1 MHKSFVSVMDSK
13 PPLAAT
19 ALGLTVQDWSVL
31 GFGDDPDVAASPDLD
46 VTVDRLTCLI
56 LVRIAAIAE
65 AGRKNS
71 RYSDLSTSTITRT
84 ALIGKIPWPDPITD
98 KVIGQLRH
106 FVYRILSGYKKVPYH
121 NFEHAYHVTISA
133 NKLLDLMLQK
143 QEVPHPTYGLA
154 KDPLMQLALL
164 FSALIHDVEHQGI
177 PNRQLSIEDDPL
189 AVLYNDLSIAEQRSL
204 HIGFSTLLEEDFSD
218 LREAMFSSEEEY
230 HRFRKAVLNLV
241 LNTDIAS
248 PERTQLA
255 KSKWKEAFGE
265 PFETVERKV
274 RAEVSRRASATGSH
288 DGNAPSSI
296 VMQRRGSNNCY
307 SVRSSGSDVTY
318 PAELQPNDDESVSG
332 TPDSSE
338 AEEEPDDPLDGVVV
352 SGYTLSTLSPKK
364 DEPNKTVSYSRRS
377 STSAIAPTE
386 ATKQKFQRRFSSA
399 SQRRFSSASMTG
411 NPKRLGIRR
420 SMDFSGEQLE
430 TYTTKGGP
438 SNGYGGEDE
447 PDELKATV
455 VMETIMTAADVAHN
469 LQDWD
474 HMVKWSDRLYM
485 ELRRAHVAGRGG
497 DPMGTWFENQIGFLE
512 FYLLPVARRLE
523 DTGVFGEAT
532 GRMFAGLVMAN
543 RDRWL
548 TDGFAVSTN
557 VINQGSERYPGDGE
571 KTLNL
576 LLV

>member
-1 MHKSFVSVMDSK
+1 MADSNH
-13 PPLAAT
+13 PLAAT
-19 ALGLTVQDWSVL
+19 ALSLMVQEWNML
-31 GFGDDPDVAASPDLD
+31 GFGDDPSVAASSDID
-46 VTVDRLTCLI
+46 VVVERVTALL
-56 LVRIAAIAE
+56 LVRIAAIQAPL
-65 AGRKNS
+65 GT
-71 RYSDLSTSTITRT
+71 YQDLSTVTICRT
-84 ALIGKIPWPDPITD
+84 VAMESLPWPEKITPE
-98 KVIGQLRH
+98 VIEQLRR
-106 FVYRILSGYKKVPYH
+106 FVYRILSGYKKEVPYH
-121 NFEHAYHVTISA
+121 NFEHAYHVTISV
-133 NKLLDLMLQK
+133 NKLLDLMLEK
-143 QEVPHPTYGLA
+143 TEIPHPTYGLA

-164 FSALIHDVEHQGI
+164 FSALIHDVEHQGV
-177 PNRQLSIEDDPL
+177 PNRQLSMEEDPL
-189 AVLYNDLSIAEQRSL
+189 AILYNDLSIAEQRSL
-204 HIGFSTLLEEDFSD
+204 HIGFSTLLGKEFSD
-218 LREAMFSSEEEY
+218 LRAAMFSSKEEGY
-230 HRFRKAVLNLV
+230 RFRKAVLNLV

>member
-1 MHKSFVSVMDSK
+1 MDSK

-274 RAEVSRRASATGSH
+274 RAEVTRRASGSH
-288 DGNAPSSI
+288 DENAPTSI
-296 VMQRRGSNNCY
+296 VMQRRGSNY
-307 SVRSSGSDVTY
+307 SIRSESDVST
-318 PAELQPNDDESVSG
+318 PTIHASPSAEQHNDDESVSG
-332 TPDSSE
+332 TPDTSE
-338 AEEEPDDPLDGVVV
+338 AEEDPNDPLDGVVV
-352 SGYTLSTLSPKK
+352 SGYTLSTLSPTTNGQKK
-364 DEPNKTVSYSRRS
+364 KVSVRRA
-377 STSAIAPTE
+377 STSASTPT
-386 ATKQKFQRRFSSA
+386 AAIQQKFQRRFSSA
-399 SQRRFSSASMTG
+399 SMTM
-411 NPKRLGIRR
+411 NRKRLGIRR

-430 TYTTKGGP
+430 TYTTKGGA
-438 SNGYGGEDE
+438 SNGFAGEDE

-455 VMETIMTAADVAHN
+455 VMETIMIAADVAHN

-523 DTGVFGEAT
+523 DTGVFDEAT
-532 GRMFAGLVMAN
+532 GRMFASIVIAN

-548 TDGFAVSTN
+548 TDGFEVSTN
-557 VINQGSERYPGDGE
+557 VIDQGTERYPDDDAR
-571 KTLNL
+571 TTSF
-576 LLV
+576 